1 MSKTHD
7 KQGRSLNRPEAD
19 QWSEVELADLGRT
32 VLARLR
38 QLNKRCDTHLDSAM
52 GADHVERVALRNT
65 VHRARRNDFGFRA
78 PTEQRAA
85 LLAARLHELNPELDE
100 HALGEGAFAALR
112 QTGWPKP

>member
-7 KQGRSLNRPEAD
+7 KQGRSLNRPETD
-19 QWSEVELADLGRT
+19 QWSEVELGDLGRT

-38 QLNKRCDTHLDSAM
+38 QLNKRCDTRLDSAM

-78 PTEQRAA
+78 PTEQRAT
-85 LLAARLHELNPELDE
+85 LLAERLHELNPELDE
-100 HALGEGAFAALR
+100 HALGEGVAAMLR
-112 QTGWPKP
+112 QTGWPRP

>member
-1 MSKTHD
+1 MFKTHD

-38 QLNKRCDTHLDSAM
+38 QLNKRCDTRLDSAM

-65 VHRARRNDFGFRA
+65 VHRAPPQRLRLPRPD
-78 PTEQRAA
+78 RAA
-85 LLAARLHELNPELDE
+85 GRPARRTAA
-100 HALGEGAFAALR
+100 
-112 QTGWPKP
+112 